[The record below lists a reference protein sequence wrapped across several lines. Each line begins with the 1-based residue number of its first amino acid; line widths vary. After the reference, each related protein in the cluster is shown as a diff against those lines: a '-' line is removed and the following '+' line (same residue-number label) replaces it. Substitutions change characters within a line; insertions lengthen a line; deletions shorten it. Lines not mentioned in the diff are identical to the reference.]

1 MVIISRHQGL
11 NPLVLFRFQQ
21 LKQGELDMTDTTEQK
36 SKITLG
42 LITSWGL
49 GGLFLLAGIAGLFQP
64 GTATMGA
71 AYLLIALLLLPPVR
85 RFAHKTTGIAI
96 STGVRVVLFFIL
108 LMGGAATMP
117 GEFDVSSFE
126 IAQDASPTV
135 TPTTQKK
142 ETPPKGL
149 FVEEFSLQMD
159 AYGIGKIVGTLKNTT
174 NREYAYIQIE
184 FNLYD
189 SGGNQVGSTLANIN
203 NLEPGRTWKFE
214 APVLTGEATEAQVKN
229 ITSF

>member
-1 MVIISRHQGL
+1 
-11 NPLVLFRFQQ
+11 
-21 LKQGELDMTDTTEQK
+21 MTDTTNEK

-49 GGLFLLAGIAGLFQP
+49 GGLFLLAGIGGLFQP
-64 GTATMGA
+64 EARGMGMA
-71 AYLLIALLLLPPVR
+71 SLLIALLLLPPVR
-85 RFAHKTTGIAI
+85 RFAHKTTRMSL

-108 LMGGAATMP
+108 LGGGAASMQQ
-117 GEFDVSSFE
+117 GEFSAENVLEVSE
-126 IAQDASPTV
+126 AVTTETNAPTA
-135 TPTTQKK
+135 TAKK
-142 ETPPKGL
+142 EAPPKGL

-174 NREYAYIQIE
+174 NREYGYVQIE

-189 SGGNQVGSTLANIN
+189 SGGNQVGSTLANVN
-203 NLEPGRTWKFE
+203 NLEAGRTWKFE
-214 APVLTGEATEAQVKN
+214 APVLTGNAAEAQVKN